1 MTIQQAEQIV
11 IPSSPADREAIE
23 KVMKELS
30 NSLTRSDSE
39 KEYRR
44 DALKELQEKYGVKA
58 KYFRRM
64 MNDFHKDSFEAKAEE
79 QENYGALFETI
90 FSLGR
95 GPEAQEPT
103 DEELEEL
110 EWIENAQRTNE
121 VHFND
126 GN

>member
-1 MTIQQAEQIV
+1 MSVQQAEEIV

-30 NSLTRSDSE
+30 NSLTRSDAE

-44 DALKELQEKYGVKA
+44 DALKDLQEKYGVKA

-64 MNDFHKDSFEAKAEE
+64 MNDFHRDTFEVKSEE

-90 FSLGR
+90 FKLSR
-95 GPEAQEPT
+95 GSEAQVVED
-103 DEELEEL
+103 DELTELDYQEQESR
-110 EWIENAQRTNE
+110 EAE
-121 VHFND
+121 
-126 GN
+126 